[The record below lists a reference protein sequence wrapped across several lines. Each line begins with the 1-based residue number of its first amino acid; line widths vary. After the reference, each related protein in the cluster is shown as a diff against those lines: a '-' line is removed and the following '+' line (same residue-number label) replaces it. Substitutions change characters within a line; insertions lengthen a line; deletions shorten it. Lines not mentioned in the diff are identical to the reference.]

1 MSSSYNNAYIVAPDP
16 VDIGVQSIT
25 AGSNISITGTATNPI
40 INATQWPSV
49 FGSRSA
55 NSGVVGVNSVVSLF
69 SIANSYFSDPT
80 RRYLL
85 TVNFGLSSGTFASA
99 ATGNVTILTDYNSA
113 TLCQQPMTFNNI
125 TTWTGTSNV
134 NFSGSMS
141 TTFLPTVNAP
151 LIFYIENNTNVSLTT
166 TAVACDISI
175 TGLTTSNISANNW
188 P

>member
-1 MSSSYNNAYIVAPDP
+1 MASSYNNAYIVAPDQL
-16 VDIGVQSIT
+16 DSAVQTIT
-25 AGSNISITGTATNPI
+25 AGSNITITGTSTNPI

-49 FGSRSA
+49 FGSKTA
-55 NSGVVGVNSVVSLF
+55 NSGTVGINALVSLF
-69 SIANSYFSDPT
+69 SIANSYFSDST

-85 TVNFGLSSGTFASA
+85 TVNFGLPSGTFASA
-99 ATGNVTILTDYNSA
+99 ATGNLTILTDYNSA
-113 TLCQQPMTFNNI
+113 TLMQQPMTFNNI
-125 TTWTGTSNV
+125 TTWSGTSNV

-166 TAVACDISI
+166 TNCVFDISI

-188 P
+188 L